1 MAEKDTFLKT
11 WEEEFKTT
19 LKVLNAYPEDKLDLK
34 PAEKSKT
41 AKDLAWGIA
50 MCDMFTD
57 AVVKGTLMEFK
68 GPAVPASIKEIVA
81 GANKAHSEM
90 VAKLKNMSDAEFY
103 KNVKFFAG
111 PGKMG
116 DVPLN
121 QVLWAI
127 MHDHIHHR
135 GQFSVYLRL
144 AGAKVPSIYG
154 PTADEPWN

>member
-1 MAEKDTFLKT
+1 MAGKDTFLKT

-19 LKVLNAYPEDKLDLK
+19 LKVLNAYPDAKLDLK
-34 PAEKSKT
+34 PAEISKT

-50 MCDMFTD
+50 MCDLFTD
-57 AVVKGTLMEFK
+57 AVVKGTYMEFK
-68 GPAVPASIKEIVA
+68 GPEVPATIKEMVSA
-81 GANKAHSEM
+81 GSKAHADL
-90 VAKLKNMSDAEFY
+90 VAKIKKMSDDEFY
-103 KNVKFFAG
+103 KKVKFFTG

-121 QVLWAI
+121 EILWMI